1 MKVSETFRRDSTT
14 SKDIG
19 AISQIEFCSGEQE
32 SHSNFFMLIGIG
44 DSAVE
49 GTLTKDALIEMIRDK
64 VGYPVKEA
72 KEILEIILEEVKLKL
87 EEGHEVKISGF
98 GKWTVK
104 EKRSRPGRNPHTG
117 DRIEISARRVVTFH
131 PSDKLRDSVNQAFGG
146 APLPSSGSDD

>member
-1 MKVSETFRRDSTT
+1 M
-14 SKDIG
+14 
-19 AISQIEFCSGEQE
+19 
-32 SHSNFFMLIGIG
+32 
-44 DSAVE
+44 E

-72 KEILEIILEEVKLKL
+72 KDILEIILEEIKLRL
-87 EEGHEVKISGF
+87 EEGKEVKISGF

-131 PSDKLRDSVNQAFGG
+131 PSDKLRDSVNR
-146 APLPSSGSDD
+146 SIENSGT